1 MVDTTLAVEEI
12 KSNSQHPWVKEC
24 KVPQKA
30 GGVTDA
36 LIGIQYDLIHPEP
49 IHSLPNGLTLYKSKL
64 APHEPGFNAAIGGP
78 HTSFDFCCNAVGGA
92 HRAVALFAQ
101 QIELYKSGEW
111 SAPRITTYPM
121 TREELTFAKDMA
133 EFGCDLDTLNKV
145 GSWKLV
151 PRSSLISLRK
161 FMI

>member
-1 MVDTTLAVEEI
+1 M
-12 KSNSQHPWVKEC
+12 
-24 KVPQKA
+24 
-30 GGVTDA
+30 
-36 LIGIQYDLIHPEP
+36 IGIQYDLIHPEP

-145 GSWKLV
+145 GELEACAEEFFDQFEEVHDLGERQAIW
-151 PRSSLISLRK
+151 SLEKVGSLSLQWNAVCVV
-161 FMI
+161 